1 MILKAI
7 HVSKRY
13 QTPRGQDEVF
23 AIKDIDFE
31 VKPGEFVSI
40 VGPSGCGKTTL
51 LYCISG
57 LMKPSGG
64 KILVDG
70 TEVLRPPDNLLIVFQ
85 DYSKSLMPWRTV
97 LGNVSYGLESTDLW
111 PKSKIKQE
119 AERYINMM
127 QLNDF
132 KNHFTW
138 QLSGGM
144 QQRVAIARALINEPE
159 ILLMDEPFGSLDAQ
173 TRSDLEDMLLD
184 LWLNLRSTILFVTHD
199 IDEAIYLSDRV
210 IVLSRRP
217 ATVIENLSIQLERP
231 RDQLRTRSEPLF
243 LSYRSKIYQMI
254 EREKEMTTYEN

>member
-57 LMKPSGG
+57 LMKPSRG

-70 TEVLRPPDNLLIVFQ
+70 TEVLKPPDNLLIVFQ

-97 LGNVSYGLESTDLW
+97 LGNVCYGLESTDIW

-184 LWLNLRSTILFVTHD
+184 LWLNFSSTILFVTHD

-254 EREKEMTTYEN
+254 EREKERTTYEN